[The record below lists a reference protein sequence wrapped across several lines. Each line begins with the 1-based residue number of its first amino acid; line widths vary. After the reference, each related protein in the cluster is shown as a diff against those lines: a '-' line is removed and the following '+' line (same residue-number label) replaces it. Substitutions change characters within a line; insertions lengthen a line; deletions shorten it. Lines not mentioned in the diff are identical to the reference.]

1 MTCKIVDVCLTAQA
15 HATCCFYFTGKLSQL
30 KFSFC
35 DVGIMKFQNNCNKII
50 YCIDILEQF
59 LRKVLQ
65 EVLLKLQAS
74 MDLTYVLKP
83 DG

>member
-1 MTCKIVDVCLTAQA
+1 MLHAAFILLVNLVNLSSVFVMLVLWNFRIIVI
-15 HATCCFYFTGKLSQL
+15 KL
-30 KFSFC
+30 
-35 DVGIMKFQNNCNKII
+35 
-50 YCIDILEQF
+50 YIDILEQF

-83 DG
+83 DGWIIGSSA